1 MLGLSSGLTH
11 QNAVK
16 KLITVYESD
25 FSSGTDGWAGNSIQ
39 GTLNLDSNETIDGSS
54 GWLKLTFD
62 DAQTNSW
69 SIGKDLSSTTE
80 SNVGDE
86 YFVTFKA
93 VFIDDG
99 GKWDADDDD
108 DHVASKMEYMGG
120 LGLLFS
126 YPYNSYGSSVSLD
139 SNETYSGANVTRRT
153 IVNDSDLVRFLRF
166 STYVTDDYPKA
177 GAICYI
183 KDVKLQLLTLATQP

>member
-1 MLGLSSGLTH
+1 MLGLSSGLTY

-25 FSSGTDGWAGNSIQ
+25 FSSGTDGWTGNSIQ
-39 GTLNLDSNETIDGSS
+39 GTLNLDGGETIDGSG
-54 GWLKLTFD
+54 GWLKLEFD
-62 DAQTNSW
+62 DAQTSNW
-69 SIGKDLSSTTE
+69 DIRKDLSSTTE
-80 SNVGDE
+80 SHIGDE

-99 GKWDADDDD
+99 GKWDADDNDD
-108 DHVASKMEYMGG
+108 NVITKMTYMGG
-120 LGLLFS
+120 LGLLYS
-126 YPYNSYGSSVSLD
+126 YPYGSYGSSVSLD
-139 SNETYSGANVTRRT
+139 SNDLSDNVTRRT
-153 IVNDSDLVRFLRF
+153 ISNSGDVLRYLAF
-166 STYVTDDYPKA
+166 STYIADDYPKA